1 MIGLTGLVDT
11 QLASKLSQR
20 LDLLALKAEVQ
31 IDGPGPVIQ
40 VEKVVNNV
48 GLFSRAALSA
58 ALIPRLS
65 TPCYSRQFY
74 HHIHES
80 QVIQQFAGANPN
92 SLSKN
97 HLLPVE
103 KPGRC

>member
-58 ALIPRLS
+58 ALIRCQISRMLS
-65 TPCYSRQFY
+65 VQKSRITYRYYS
-74 HHIHES
+74 
-80 QVIQQFAGANPN
+80 
-92 SLSKN
+92 
-97 HLLPVE
+97 
-103 KPGRC
+103 